1 MSCTCSPQSLDGLV
15 SSWGALRHLKWD
27 SPFVLPRWLKVWWQ
41 ELGSGADEYVREVT
55 EDGNVIGIAALQ
67 INEGIASFIG
77 GADVTDYLDFVV
89 APGKEQAFFS
99 AVLDDL
105 NRQGVREFHLES
117 LRHDS
122 TAMTSLVDLARGR
135 GYGVS
140 CTLEDV
146 SLELDLPGT
155 WDEYLEM
162 LAPKQRG
169 EVKRKLRR
177 LNEAGDVQYRAAEGG
192 GSLQA
197 VMDLFLDQLRQS
209 REDKAA
215 FMTERM
221 ECFFRAIAVTM
232 AEDNLLR
239 FGILELDA
247 RPVAVVMCFDYNE
260 SVYLYNSGYDT
271 RYSSLSVG
279 LLSKVLSIKDSIERG
294 KKRYDFLKGAEEYKY
309 RLGGREI
316 PIYGCRMC
324 LK

>member
-1 MSCTCSPQSLDGLV
+1 M
-15 SSWGALRHLKWD
+15 
-27 SPFVLPRWLKVWWQ
+27 
-41 ELGSGADEYVREVT
+41 GSGADAYVREVT

-77 GADVTDYLDFVV
+77 GKDVTDYLDFVV

-105 NRQGVREFHLES
+105 IRQGVREFHLES
-117 LRHDS
+117 LRHDF
-122 TAMTSLVDLARGR
+122 TAMTSLVDLAGGR
-135 GYGVS
+135 GYSVS
-140 CTLEDV
+140 CSVEDV
-146 SLELDLPGT
+146 SLELALPGT

-162 LAPKQRG
+162 LVPKQRQ

-177 LNEAGDVQYRAAEGG
+177 LYEAGDFQYRTAEGG
-192 GSLQA
+192 SSLQA
-197 VMDLFLDQLRQS
+197 VMDVFLDLLRQS
-209 REDKAA
+209 RADKAA

-221 ECFFRAIAVTM
+221 ECFFRSIAATM
-232 AEDNLLR
+232 AEANLLR
-239 FGILELDA
+239 FGILGLDA
-247 RPVAVVMCFDYNE
+247 LPVAVVMCFDYND

-294 KKRYDFLKGAEEYKY
+294 KKRYDFLKGAEVYKY
-309 RLGGREI
+309 RLGGREN